1 VGGILQILAI
11 LYTEHDLAGKVTK
24 FSAIL
29 QTKDPSIA
37 DCVQ

>member
-1 VGGILQILAI
+1 MLQSLAI
-11 LYTEHDLAGKVTK
+11 LYTEHVSAGTVTK

-37 DCVQ
+37 DYVQ